1 MTVKQKGG
9 TMQPVILSGG
19 SGTRLWPLSRSMFP
33 KQFLPLSSNKS
44 LLNDTIQRIS
54 NDYFHPPI
62 VICNQN
68 TRFIVAEHLRE
79 TKVEPLHI
87 ALEPVARN
95 TAPAIAASAILALQK
110 NEDSILLVLP
120 SDHHMQDNAAFL
132 QATKKAHALA
142 EKGFIVT
149 FGITPTSPNTEYG
162 YIETGTH
169 IANSDA
175 LHIKHFKEKPNKEL
189 AQEFIHQDHY
199 WNSGMFAFKAS
210 VLVEELKKHHPEI
223 VKHAQSAVE
232 NAVNDLDFI
241 RLDEA
246 SFSQCESISID
257 YALMEKTAKAVM
269 LPLDANWTDIGSWN
283 ALWELHEKDK
293 LNNACSGDVVLDSCN
308 GNYVYAESKLIAATG
323 VDNLII
329 VDTKDAL
336 LIADK
341 EKGNIRSIL
350 EKLNEHS
357 RDELKNHRLV
367 YRPWGHYEN
376 IYEGEFNKVKC
387 ITVNAGAS
395 LSTQMHQH
403 RAEHWVVVNG
413 TAEVVKGSKTFTL
426 EANQSIYLPQGVV
439 HSLANKTN
447 TPLEI
452 IEVQT
457 GNYLEEDD
465 IIRLEDKYG
474 RNVSSM

>member
-1 MTVKQKGG
+1 
-9 TMQPVILSGG
+9 
-19 SGTRLWPLSRSMFP
+19 
-33 KQFLPLSSNKS
+33 
-44 LLNDTIQRIS
+44 
-54 NDYFHPPI
+54 
-62 VICNQN
+62 
-68 TRFIVAEHLRE
+68 
-79 TKVEPLHI
+79 
-87 ALEPVARN
+87 
-95 TAPAIAASAILALQK
+95 
-110 NEDSILLVLP
+110 
-120 SDHHMQDNAAFL
+120 
-132 QATKKAHALA
+132 
-142 EKGFIVT
+142 
-149 FGITPTSPNTEYG
+149 
-162 YIETGTH
+162 
-169 IANSDA
+169 
-175 LHIKHFKEKPNKEL
+175 
-189 AQEFIHQDHY
+189 
-199 WNSGMFAFKAS
+199 
-210 VLVEELKKHHPEI
+210 
-223 VKHAQSAVE
+223 
-232 NAVNDLDFI
+232 
-241 RLDEA
+241 
-246 SFSQCESISID
+246 
-257 YALMEKTAKAVM
+257 MEKTEKAVM
-269 LPLDANWTDIGSWN
+269 LPLDTNWIDIGSWN

-293 LNNACSGDVVLDSCN
+293 LNNACSGDVVLDGCN
-308 GNYVYAESKLIAATG
+308 GNYVYAENKLIAATG
-323 VDNLII
+323 IDNLII

-341 EKGNIRSIL
+341 EKGSIRSIL

-376 IYEGEFNKVKC
+376 IYEGEFNKVKR

-413 TAEVVKGSKTFTL
+413 TAEVIKGSETFTL